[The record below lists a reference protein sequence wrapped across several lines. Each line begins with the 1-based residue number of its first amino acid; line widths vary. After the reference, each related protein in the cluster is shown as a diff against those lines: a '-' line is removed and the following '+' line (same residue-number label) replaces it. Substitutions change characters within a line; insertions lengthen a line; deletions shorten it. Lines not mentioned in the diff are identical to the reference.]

1 MNTFTLVVLAA
12 EKPFYEGKCTSLVIP
27 TINGQYGVL
36 ANHHNMIV
44 AIVPGTLKI
53 TDNNGEETI
62 AAVSSG
68 ITKVEDNHVLILV
81 DTIERPEEIDE
92 NRAKRSAEEA
102 KEAILQKKSIQDY
115 HAAQAKMAR
124 AINRLRVKKHNEYR

>member
-12 EKPFYEGKCTSLVIP
+12 EKPFYEGECESLVIP
-27 TINGQYGVL
+27 TINGRYGIL
-36 ANHHNMIV
+36 PNHHNMIV
-44 AIVPGTLKI
+44 AIVPGMLKMI
-53 TDNNGEETI
+53 DCNGEETV

-68 ITKVEDNHVLILV
+68 ITKVEDNHVLIMV

-92 NRAKRSAEEA
+92 NRAKSSVAEA

-115 HAAQAKMAR
+115 YAAQAKMAR
-124 AINRLRVKKHNEYR
+124 AITRLRVKKHNDLY